1 MMAPDI
7 GREAEQAITLI
18 KSFSLELNEYSPESQ
33 VLYWL
38 NKYRAAW
45 IRDAIIEAVY
55 QGRYKIVSVQHI
67 LAIWQRRGQPVR
79 HFTSGFEQV
88 IAAQLGTPLHLSTP
102 TAASQ
107 PVTTSEPLV
116 TGGLSDS
123 YDVYLSSPM
132 PTAPSPAVSR
142 IMADSSIIS
151 RTDDSD
157 LSIEAFPVEAVDTLV
172 EVYQASGTPLSSTY
186 VTSHQSNPANFKR
199 LSFEVSSLNKNTL
212 PAQSD
217 YAPPVTSAPIQP
229 FRPTARPK
237 RYA

>member
-1 MMAPDI
+1 MMALDI

-38 NKYRAAW
+38 NKYRAPW
-45 IRDAIIEAVY
+45 IRDAIIEAIY

-67 LAIWQRRGQPVR
+67 LTIWQRRGQPVR

-88 IAAQLGTPLHLSTP
+88 MAAQLGAPLHLSTHMA
-102 TAASQ
+102 TSQ
-107 PVTTSEPLV
+107 SVAISEPMG
-116 TGGLSDS
+116 TGGMPDNH
-123 YDVYLSSPM
+123 DIEPSPM

-142 IMADSSIIS
+142 IMSDSSIIS
-151 RTDDSD
+151 RADDSD

-172 EVYQASGTPLSSTY
+172 EVYQASGPHVSPAYAS
-186 VTSHQSNPANFKR
+186 SHQSKPSRFKR
-199 LSFEVSSLNKNTL
+199 LSFEVSSFNEDTL
-212 PAQSD
+212 PARSD

-229 FRPTARPK
+229 FRPTARSK